1 MLDIGKQARM
11 DRLLH
16 PKTRR
21 TVIIPLDHGIVGTT
35 GGIEDPA
42 ATVRKI
48 VDGGADAV
56 LFNAGL
62 APALRLAYG
71 ARVGTIFNL
80 TNYAFD
86 RSTQTLLASVET
98 ALRLGADAV
107 SVQVI
112 LGADNEIQM
121 LQNTQQAFDGCTR
134 WGIPLLVMMYGNEKW
149 RKDRTPAD
157 CARVAAR
164 TGVELGA
171 DIVKIAYPGS
181 AEALRPAVEACPVP
195 LVIAGGARA
204 ESFRDVLQAVAG
216 AVAVGAAGVAIGRNV
231 WQADD
236 PALATR
242 ELARIVHSDVSLQLT
257 GA

>member
-1 MLDIGKQARM
+1 MIDIGKQVRM
-11 DRLLH
+11 NRLLN
-16 PKTRR
+16 PQTQR

-35 GGIEDPA
+35 AGIEDPA
-42 ATVRKI
+42 ATVRTI
-48 VDGGADAV
+48 VDGGANAV

-62 APALRLAYG
+62 APAVRLAYG
-71 ARVGTIFNL
+71 TRAGAIFNL

-121 LQNTQQAFDGCTR
+121 LENAQQAFDGCVR
-134 WGIPLLVMMYGNEKW
+134 WGLPLLVMMYGNERWKQG
-149 RKDRTPAD
+149 RTAAD

-181 AEALRPAVEACPVP
+181 AEPLRPAVEACPVP

-204 ESFRDVLQAVAG
+204 ESFKDVLTAVA
-216 AVAVGAAGVAIGRNV
+216 AAISVGAAGVAIGRNV

-236 PALATR
+236 PAQATR
-242 ELARIVHSDVSLQLT
+242 ELSRIVHGNVALQLT
-257 GA
+257 GS

>member
-11 DRLLH
+11 NRLIH
-16 PKTRR
+16 PETRR

-35 GGIEDPA
+35 RGIEDPA
-42 ATVRKI
+42 ATIQRI
-48 VDGGADAV
+48 VDGGANAV

-71 ARVGTIFNL
+71 TRAGTIFNL

-112 LGADNEIQM
+112 LGADDEIRM
-121 LQNTQQAFDGCTR
+121 LENAQRVFDGCIR
-134 WGIPLLVMMYGNEKW
+134 WGIPLLAMMYGSEKW
-149 RKDRTPAD
+149 RKDRTAAD

-164 TGVELGA
+164 TGAELGA

-181 AEALRPAVEACPVP
+181 PEALRPAVEACPVP

-216 AVAVGAAGVAIGRNV
+216 AIAVGAAGVAIGRNV

-236 PALATR
+236 PGQATR
-242 ELARIVHSDVSLQLT
+242 ELCRIVHSAVTLQLT